1 MHGGEITFIDGNE
14 IKLNM
19 KKILFLITLVTS
31 LGLKAQTLT
40 TEAVFDTAYY
50 YDIMDVTHY
59 FYEFHDAKN
68 NKLEFIEISNVPF
81 DFIPLQFSLL
91 NKTAT
96 SAFGEGFGKINTSLK
111 NKLFRISYENSQ
123 YMSGDFQK
131 IDCKF
136 IKSASEM
143 QAGNSVSQ
151 SSIDFEKFL
160 SGFSEISAFPI
171 NGERL
176 QELEASETLDTALCK
191 LFISNITLEII
202 NNDVAG
208 LQITPEVCQV
218 VKPVCKFRIRGTHW
232 GVIVCDNSC
241 PARSL
246 LIVYDKV
253 GEAKS
258 VFTYDFAYR
267 GDVGTE
273 SSISEDFIIN
283 SKHFSIREAPVSFT
297 YKINMDGVIVK

>member
-1 MHGGEITFIDGNE
+1 MG
-14 IKLNM
+14 LN
-19 KKILFLITLVTS
+19 
-31 LGLKAQTLT
+31 AQTIT

-91 NKTAT
+91 NNTAT
-96 SAFGEGFGKINTSLK
+96 SAFGEGFGKINTSLN
-111 NKLFRISYENSQ
+111 NKIFRISYENGQ
-123 YMSGDFQK
+123 YMSGDFEK
-131 IDCKF
+131 IECKF
-136 IKSASEM
+136 IKGASEIG
-143 QAGNSVSQ
+143 AGNSESQ
-151 SSIDFEKFL
+151 SNADFEKFL
-160 SGFSEISAFPI
+160 SGFPEISAFPI

-176 QELEASETLDTALCK
+176 QEIEASETLDTTLCK
-191 LFISNITLEII
+191 LFVSNITLEII

-208 LQITPEVCQV
+208 MSITPEVCQV

-232 GVIVCDNSC
+232 GVIVRDNSW

-246 LIVYDKV
+246 LIVYDKAGV
-253 GEAKS
+253 AKS
-258 VFTYDFAYR
+258 VFTYGFTWR

-283 SKHFSIREAPVSFT
+283 SKHFNIGEAPVSFT
-297 YKINMDGVIVK
+297 YKINVDGIIVK

>member
-1 MHGGEITFIDGNE
+1 MAFCMLIN
-14 IKLNM
+14 LS
-19 KKILFLITLVTS
+19 LFCH
-31 LGLKAQTLT
+31 AQTNT
-40 TEAVFDTAYY
+40 TEAVFDSAYY

-91 NKTAT
+91 NKTVT
-96 SAFGEGFGKINTSLK
+96 SAFGGGFGEINTSLK
-111 NKLFRISYENSQ
+111 NKLFRISYENGQ

-191 LFISNITLEII
+191 LFVSNITLEII
-202 NNDVAG
+202 NNEVCM
-208 LQITPEVCQV
+208 LPITPEGCQA

-232 GVIVCDNSC
+232 GVIVCDNSY
-241 PARSL
+241 PARSF

-258 VFTYDFAYR
+258 VFTYDFTYR

-283 SKHFSIREAPVSFT
+283 SKQFNMGEAPVSLI